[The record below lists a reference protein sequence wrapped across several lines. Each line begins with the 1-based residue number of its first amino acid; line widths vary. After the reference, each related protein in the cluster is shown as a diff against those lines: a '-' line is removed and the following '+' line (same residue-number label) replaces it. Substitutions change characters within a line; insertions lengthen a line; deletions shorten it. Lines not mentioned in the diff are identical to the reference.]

1 MIFFDNWFISLN
13 IIWILI
19 KNFIFIEVLENV
31 FEKLEVLSYD
41 VEIKEIIVVEDKV
54 IDIELEKLFVVLFVL
69 FFEFEEEKLKIFLF
83 KLGIFEFKG

>member
-1 MIFFDNWFISLN
+1 M
-13 IIWILI
+13 
-19 KNFIFIEVLENV
+19 FIFIEVLENV

-69 FFEFEEEKLKIFLF
+69 FFELEEEKLKIF
-83 KLGIFEFKG
+83 

>member
-1 MIFFDNWFISLN
+1 M
-13 IIWILI
+13 

>member
-41 VEIKEIIVVEDKV
+41 VEIIEIIVVEDKV